1 MQLFVMM
8 VILFLDL
15 IVSFFLVYK
24 IIWLVT
30 VCLCFTTGG
39 QYFEL
44 LQQYGADQE
53 ETDNVSLKNILI

>member
-8 VILFLDL
+8 VILFLNL
-15 IVSFFLVYK
+15 IVSSFLVYK
-24 IIWLVT
+24 IIQLT
-30 VCLCFTTGG
+30 VWLCFTTGG

-53 ETDNVSLKNILI
+53 ETDNVRLKNILI